1 MVECINVTGERLRD
15 LRTEKGWSQQEVA
28 DLIGVN
34 KTSYS
39 AWELGA
45 YKRHDSNK
53 LRRRP
58 VEISGKYVSALAR
71 LYGVSADYILGLS
84 DFQTIDGAA
93 LHAVTGL
100 SDDALRV
107 LRAYNSPTMS
117 YHLGRDISRLIVD
130 FGRHGSNSVVSQITR
145 YTAVNPGETGRV
157 LPGDGIATAGAVDVD
172 LRALHW
178 FGIAAACDRLRDDL
192 TAE

>member
-1 MVECINVTGERLRD
+1 MGTTLPNTTGERL
-15 LRTEKGWSQQEVA
+15 L
-28 DLIGVN
+28 L
-34 KTSYS
+34 
-39 AWELGA
+39 
-45 YKRHDSNK
+45 
-53 LRRRP
+53 LRRRAHMTQ
-58 VEISGKYVSALAR
+58 SGVADAVGCTIKTYRSWEHGQKSPRNIDDVRALAD
-71 LYGVSADYILGLS
+71 LFGTSADFILCRS

-107 LRAYNSPTMS
+107 LRACSSPSMS

-130 FGRHGSNSVVSQITR
+130 WGRHGSNSVVSQITR
-145 YTAVNPGETGRV
+145 YTAINPGETGRV
-157 LPGDGIATAGAVDVD
+157 LPGDVLPGDGIAAASAVEVD